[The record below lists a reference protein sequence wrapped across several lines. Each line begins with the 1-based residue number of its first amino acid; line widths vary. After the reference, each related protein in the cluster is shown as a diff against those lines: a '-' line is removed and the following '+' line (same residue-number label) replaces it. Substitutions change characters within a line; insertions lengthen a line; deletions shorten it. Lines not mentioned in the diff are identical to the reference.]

1 MMLNKIITWLLFY
14 SCTLVASSNAF
25 VWDINSTWYKTLV
38 TPAFSPPN
46 WLFGPVWTI
55 LYLLIATSAY
65 RFVFMKDTN
74 LKSILLGLWAL
85 QICLNTIWVSIYFG
99 ANDLLSAL
107 VVISILWVCIV
118 FIIML
123 SWSVDRVSSFLLLPY
138 FLWVSFAS
146 ILNVSY
152 WYLN

>member
-1 MMLNKIITWLLFY
+1 MGSEMCIR
-14 SCTLVASSNAF
+14 
-25 VWDINSTWYKTLV
+25 DRYKTLV
-38 TPAFSPPN
+38 TPAFSPPS

>member
-1 MMLNKIITWLLFY
+1 M
-14 SCTLVASSNAF
+14 
-25 VWDINSTWYKTLV
+25 
-38 TPAFSPPN
+38 TPAFSPPS

>member
-1 MMLNKIITWLLFY
+1 MKLNKIITWLLFY
-14 SCTLVASSNAF
+14 SSTLVASSNAF

-38 TPAFSPPN
+38 TPAFSPPS

-107 VVISILWVCIV
+107 VVILILWVCIA

-123 SWSVDRVSSFLLLPY
+123 SWSGDRVSSFLLLPY

-146 ILNVSY
+146 ILNASY

>member
-1 MMLNKIITWLLFY
+1 
-14 SCTLVASSNAF
+14 VASSNAF

-38 TPAFSPPN
+38 TPAFSPPS

-107 VVISILWVCIV
+107 VVILILWVCIV

-146 ILNVSY
+146 ILNASY

>member
-1 MMLNKIITWLLFY
+1 
-14 SCTLVASSNAF
+14 VASSNAF

-38 TPAFSPPN
+38 TPAFSPPS

>member
-1 MMLNKIITWLLFY
+1 
-14 SCTLVASSNAF
+14 VASSNAF

-38 TPAFSPPN
+38 TPAFSPPS

-107 VVISILWVCIV
+107 VVILILWVCIV

-123 SWSVDRVSSFLLLPY
+123 SWSADRVSSFLLLPY
-138 FLWVSFAS
+138 FLWVSFALT
-146 ILNVSY
+146 LNASY

>member
-1 MMLNKIITWLLFY
+1 MCIRDR
-14 SCTLVASSNAF
+14 SSNAF

-38 TPAFSPPN
+38 TPAFSPPS

-107 VVISILWVCIV
+107 VVILILWVCIA

-123 SWSVDRVSSFLLLPY
+123 SWSADRVSSFLLLPY

-146 ILNVSY
+146 ILNASY

>member
-1 MMLNKIITWLLFY
+1 M
-14 SCTLVASSNAF
+14 ASSNAF

-38 TPAFSPPN
+38 TPAFSPPS

-107 VVISILWVCIV
+107 VVILILWVCIA

-123 SWSVDRVSSFLLLPY
+123 SWSADRVSSFLLLPY

-146 ILNVSY
+146 ILNASY

>member
-1 MMLNKIITWLLFY
+1 M
-14 SCTLVASSNAF
+14 ASSNAF

-38 TPAFSPPN
+38 TPAFSPPS